1 MVDSEE
7 LTNLID
13 GCKNNNPICQ
23 SILYKNYRKLI
34 LNTVFRF
41 VRDKHTSEDITQEIF
56 IKVFKK
62 IDRYK
67 NNNNF
72 DSWIRKVAVN
82 KSLDYLRKKKY
93 ETLSDDLSYIVV
105 YDDSEYKED
114 EYRLVVINNLIDKLS
129 DHYKDVFKLYYIDE
143 LSHKEIAEKLS
154 INIGTSKSNLFKARN
169 KIRKL
174 MSI

>member
-114 EYRLVVINNLIDKLS
+114 EYRLVLINSLIDKLS
-129 DHYKDVFKLYYIDE
+129 DHYKDVFKLYYFDE

>member
-1 MVDSEE
+1 MIDSDE
-7 LTNLID
+7 LTNLIY
-13 GCKNNNPICQ
+13 GCKNNDPICQ

-34 LNTVFRF
+34 LNTVSRF
-41 VRDKHTSEDITQEIF
+41 VRNKHTSEDISQEIF

-62 IDRYK
+62 IDKYK
-67 NNNNF
+67 DNNNF
-72 DSWIRKVAVN
+72 ESWIKKVAIN

-93 ETLSDDLSYIVV
+93 ESLCDDLSYIVL
-105 YDDSEYKED
+105 YDDYNYKED
-114 EYRLVVINNLIDKLS
+114 EYRLYLINKLLEQLPDK
-129 DHYKDVFKLYYIDE
+129 YKQVFKLYYIEE

-154 INIGTSKSNLFKARN
+154 INVGTSKSNLFKARN

>member
-62 IDRYK
+62 IDKYK

-114 EYRLVVINNLIDKLS
+114 EYRLVVINSLIDKLS